1 MTSKEDYSWMKAYAA
16 KWISEQ
22 RAAEEAA
29 KKPRLALVTPNE
41 RIENVK
47 TPDDSPE
54 KTIAL
59 PPLYEHGAFDDLYD
73 ATRMLDLGTDALRG
87 IAAMME
93 PATQHGDEQLDNAR
107 RSDLSAVF
115 RFFGEAMKSPA
126 TIAAES
132 IERLQRAAQ
141 GEVV

>member
-1 MTSKEDYSWMKAYAA
+1 MTPKDDYSWMKAYAA

-22 RAAEEAA
+22 CAAEEAA
-29 KKPRLALVTPNE
+29 KKPSLTLVSANE
-41 RIENVK
+41 RTSNVN
-47 TPDDSPE
+47 TLDDTPE
-54 KTIAL
+54 KAL
-59 PPLYEHGAFDDLYD
+59 AIPPLHEHGAFDDLYD
-73 ATRMLDLGTDALRG
+73 ATRMLDLGTDALCG

-93 PATQHGDEQLDNAR
+93 PSMTRCDEQLENAR

-115 RFFGEAMKSPA
+115 RFFGEALKSPA

-132 IERLQRAAQ
+132 IERLQRATQ

>member
-1 MTSKEDYSWMKAYAA
+1 MTPKNPYAWLMPLAA
-16 KWISEQ
+16 KWAAEQ

-29 KKPRLALVTPNE
+29 KKPCLTLVSANERTPNVNTPDEPLEKALVM
-41 RIENVK
+41 
-47 TPDDSPE
+47 
-54 KTIAL
+54 
-59 PPLYEHGAFDDLYD
+59 PPLHEHGAFDDLYD
-73 ATRMLDLGTDALRG
+73 AARMLDLGTDALCG
-87 IAAMME
+87 IAAMMQ
-93 PATQHGDEQLDNAR
+93 PTMKSGDEQLGNAR

-115 RFFGEAMKSPA
+115 RFFGEALKSPA